1 MYNNS
6 LISHQILKTKLRLGD
21 ASKLCC
27 FFFKHMHVTFHFM
40 EQYTNMHRRQILDT
54 IVTKLI
60 SPQEILNS
68 VKKGQN
74 SNSTD
79 VSLFRGL
86 H

>member
-1 MYNNS
+1 M
-6 LISHQILKTKLRLGD
+6 QTKMCMGD

-27 FFFKHMHVTFHFM
+27 FFKTHACHFVFM
-40 EQYTNMHRRQILDT
+40 EQYKNMHKRQILDT

-68 VKKGQN
+68 VNKVQN
-74 SNSTD
+74 LNSTD
-79 VSLFRGL
+79 VSHFRGL